1 MHYRKYRLRLLWG
14 KLRRQFL
21 IIFRPRYVGAMR
33 LRRIGA
39 CRNCG
44 ICCQLGW
51 GCWFHR
57 GLEME
62 TEGGCSRYEMRP
74 STCRLF
80 PIDQRDLR
88 DRNLLLPH
96 TPCGYSF
103 VTVEEVEEILMGP
116 APALAVESAHGL
128 SAGHCRAATRKQD

>member
-1 MHYRKYRLRLLWG
+1 
-14 KLRRQFL
+14 
-21 IIFRPRYVGAMR
+21 MR

>member
-1 MHYRKYRLRLLWG
+1 
-14 KLRRQFL
+14 
-21 IIFRPRYVGAMR
+21 MR

-57 GLEME
+57 SPEME
-62 TEGGCSRYEMRP
+62 TDGGCSRYELRP

-88 DRNLLLPH
+88 DRNMLLPH
-96 TPCGYSF
+96 IPCGYSF
-103 VTVEEVEEILMGP
+103 VTVEEVEETLMGGS
-116 APALAVESAHGL
+116 APALAAVESAHGL
-128 SAGHCRAATRKQD
+128 RVHHCRSATRKEE